1 MSALQLN
8 AVRFMCVYV
17 MCECVSE
24 CALKL
29 KRQTRDRNHFPKASI
44 DDLLHIWAHFV
55 HIYTQ
60 KITLKLSIFSAL
72 FRCISAIVSV
82 CVTLILRLGTEHP
95 IFLSFVIVTFYLLA
109 LSSNATNVARRATSG
124 RSKKMINQC
133 YSYHQ
138 RANKRLFDKW
148 KIPFKWTETEER
160 K

>member
-1 MSALQLN
+1 MLCGS
-8 AVRFMCVYV
+8 
-17 MCECVSE
+17 CVSMWCVSVWVNVRSSWNVRRE
-24 CALKL
+24 IEITFQKHRLMICY
-29 KRQTRDRNHFPKASI
+29 TFE
-44 DDLLHIWAHFV
+44 HIWAHFV

-82 CVTLILRLGTEHP
+82 CVTLILRLGAEHP
-95 IFLSFVIVTFYLLA
+95 IFLSFVIVTFYLWA